1 MYIKKTTTSELYAII
16 NSAYNFITNLW
27 IRWTSNWVIE
37 SISKFIYG
45 AVLKKDRE
53 LMCTLK

>member
-1 MYIKKTTTSELYAII
+1 MYKKKPTTSELYAII

-27 IRWTSNWVIE
+27 IRQTSNWVIE

-45 AVLKKDRE
+45 VVLKKQWANVYS
-53 LMCTLK
+53 